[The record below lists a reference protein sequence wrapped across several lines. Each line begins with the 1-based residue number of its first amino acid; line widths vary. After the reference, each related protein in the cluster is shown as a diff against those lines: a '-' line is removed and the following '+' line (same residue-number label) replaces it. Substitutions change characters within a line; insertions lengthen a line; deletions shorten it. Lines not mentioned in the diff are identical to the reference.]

1 MLVVIIIYTTSA
13 VLKRI
18 QRLKIC
24 LDRNI
29 SAHHLSFSLSKPSVL
44 LIMTCFTQ
52 EKVSELAGH
61 AVLCVPARC
70 HRFTPAFRDKTPHC
84 HQLLSSNLYPPLL
97 SLLSYSLFLLT
108 FSLVFFSNACSLLL
122 ISTPCF
128 GIPLFSC
135 IFPLTNCRKLE
146 CSFYRAGI
154 TQMYTA
160 FARALVI
167 YST

>member
-84 HQLLSSNLYPPLL
+84 HQLLSSNLYHPLL

-108 FSLVFFSNACSLLL
+108 FSLVFFFQRLFIAPN
-122 ISTPCF
+122 F
-128 GIPLFSC
+128 YPLFWDPTV
-135 IFPLTNCRKLE
+135 FMYFYLNQLPLRIVNSLCKIVAE
-146 CSFYRAGI
+146 N
-154 TQMYTA
+154 
-160 FARALVI
+160 
-167 YST
+167 